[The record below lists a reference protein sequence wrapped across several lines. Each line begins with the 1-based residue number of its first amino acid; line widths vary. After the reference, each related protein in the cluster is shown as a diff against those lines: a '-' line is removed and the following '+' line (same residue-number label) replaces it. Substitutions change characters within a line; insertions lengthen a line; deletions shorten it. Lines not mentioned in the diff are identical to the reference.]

1 MVIKPVNN
9 QSVSGVA
16 PEELTVATQEASGW
30 LQANRPWAI
39 ARILPNAKV
48 YIVAR
53 FQNRQDADDHKR
65 VLHRFIPG
73 AAFEIIF
80 DPLDEE
86 EQDNQT

>member
-1 MVIKPVNN
+1 MVNLSSH
-9 QSVSGVA
+9 QSVKPSYPNG
-16 PEELTVATQEASGW
+16 
-30 LQANRPWAI
+30 NRPWAI